1 MELRRLLCATVNYN
15 SSFSDEY
22 RKDYK
27 MKYLIIFII
36 VVTVGTQSWII
47 KVQADHNNRLIY
59 DLNVSQTAFKIQS
72 NLIADGLCLPEL

>member
-1 MELRRLLCATVNYN
+1 MGATVNYS
-15 SSFSDEY
+15 SSFVNKYGKGYE
-22 RKDYK
+22 

-47 KVQADHNNRLIY
+47 KVQADNNKRLIY

-72 NLIADGLCLPEL
+72 NLIADGLCLPKLEIK